1 MQVRI
6 GSPMASALVVG
17 PVGTGRSRVGHGIP
31 VALGRPLLGR
41 ARLGLG
47 LDLGRLGLRRDR
59 LGVALGTGVA
69 LGGDRGLGLDAL
81 GDRGLPVLGR
91 QRRAALGRLPD
102 LLAGLGVDHPL
113 ALGPLLL
120 GVGLLLGE
128 LALAL
133 DVDAPAGQ
141 PGGEAGVLALL
152 PDRQRQL
159 VVGHDDL

>member
-1 MQVRI
+1 VRARRAA
-6 GSPMASALVVG
+6 PLASALVAG
-17 PVGTGRSRVGHGIP
+17 PGATARSGVGHGTP
-31 VALGRPLLGR
+31 VPLGRPLLGRPLLGR

-159 VVGHDDL
+159 